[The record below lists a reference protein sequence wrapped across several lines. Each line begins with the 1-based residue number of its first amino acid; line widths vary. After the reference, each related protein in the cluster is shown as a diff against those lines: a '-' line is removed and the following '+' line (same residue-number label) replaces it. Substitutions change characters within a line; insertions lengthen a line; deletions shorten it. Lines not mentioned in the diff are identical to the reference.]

1 MKQQLLVSLCTLAL
15 ASYAQASASSKGN
28 ALSTMVVAKVDES
41 TQKESATLAQ
51 NKADKA
57 DTADTAES
65 KQLPQIPELALT
77 SAPETKSTSKEVALE
92 QNIQKESL
100 NALDKAGQQVA
111 NPQDLTLASTT
122 ASHKDGVEK
131 PSAVD
136 TKTAKLTL
144 TATANTQ
151 QTPELA
157 QNQHTD
163 NQKSAQ
169 HKANNDDIQQKN
181 AQAQRDL
188 SSVQKFFTALEAT
201 RKEEAHQPPKDAKVV
216 KRIDINGN
224 QDMEKLFA
232 DLRTAIELQ
241 EGDEESLVLQR
252 LEDPLANVDMGDSA
266 QSLLDGDIAEGKS
279 VTYTVRGRTYQTLA
293 SSKGF
298 AQEGKASW
306 YGPGFHG
313 RKTASG
319 ERFNMHDLTA
329 AHKELPLGSRVLVT
343 NKRTGKSV
351 VVRINDRGPFHSN
364 RVIDLS
370 RGAAKELGILGS
382 GVGDV
387 SIRALK

>member
-15 ASYAQASASSKGN
+15 ASYAQASAPSKGN
-28 ALSTMVVAKVDES
+28 PLATMVVAKVDES

-57 DTADTAES
+57 DTVES

-77 SAPETKSTSKEVALE
+77 SAPKAKGTSKEVAPE
-92 QNIQKESL
+92 QNTQKESL

-111 NPQDLTLASTT
+111 NPQDLTLAATT
-122 ASHKDGVEK
+122 SHTNDVEK

-151 QTPELA
+151 QTSELV
-157 QNQHTD
+157 QNKHPD

-169 HKANNDDIQQKN
+169 NKANNDDIQQKI

-188 SSVQKFFTALEAT
+188 SSGPKFLTALEAA
-201 RKEEAHQPPKDAKVV
+201 RKEKAYQPPKDAKVV

-224 QDMEKLFA
+224 QNMEKLFA

-266 QSLLDGDIAEGKS
+266 QSLLDSDIAEGKS
-279 VTYTVRGRTYQTLA
+279 VTYTVRGKTYQTLA

-351 VVRINDRGPFHSN
+351 VVRINDRGPYHSN